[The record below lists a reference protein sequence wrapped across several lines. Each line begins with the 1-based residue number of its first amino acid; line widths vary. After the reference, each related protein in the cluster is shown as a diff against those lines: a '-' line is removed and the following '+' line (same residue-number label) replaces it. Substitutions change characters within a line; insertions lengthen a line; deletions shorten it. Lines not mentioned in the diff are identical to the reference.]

1 VEAGDFTITRPY
13 VYASVEALGIT
24 GVLPLWHPE
33 GRFVGV
39 LGLDIMLE
47 DLKNMIEELRVQKG
61 GRVILLNQ
69 ENQVIVSQFD
79 ENHGGSGALELKDF
93 TFFDVEEVESRKGR
107 HFFTGRDGVT
117 SYYISHTRNEKTG
130 WKLFIALPYEEVMS
144 QATDNIK
151 FVIFIDVMLMLLLS
165 VVIGFLSN
173 IIILHPLEH
182 TVNVMRRLEQGETE
196 ARVPVKTRDE
206 FGTLARQF
214 NRLIET
220 VNDYHQRLEEKV
232 RRRTEEI
239 ASLQQE
245 NIRLRI
251 IEEKE
256 RIYGYLHDSL
266 GARLTNIFISN
277 NVAQSAVAND
287 PELLRRM
294 LKQIERNTQ
303 QAIEDLKEI
312 LFSSQNENRKMINFP
327 RVLKHNI
334 TERLNLKGIA
344 LTFLCKTPEDFNE
357 LNRET
362 RFEIEKILQELVS
375 NVLKHSEASRV
386 DVSLDMQDG
395 RIHIDF
401 ADNGVGIPPERRDA
415 SGFGLQSMR
424 NRIGHFGG
432 GIEIDSPVEGGTAI
446 RINMPVLVEEQEE
459 KQEKAEQT
467 GI

>member
-1 VEAGDFTITRPY
+1 
-13 VYASVEALGIT
+13 
-24 GVLPLWHPE
+24 
-33 GRFVGV
+33 
-39 LGLDIMLE
+39 
-47 DLKNMIEELRVQKG
+47 
-61 GRVILLNQ
+61 
-69 ENQVIVSQFD
+69 
-79 ENHGGSGALELKDF
+79 
-93 TFFDVEEVESRKGR
+93 
-107 HFFTGRDGVT
+107 
-117 SYYISHTRNEKTG
+117 
-130 WKLFIALPYEEVMS
+130 
-144 QATDNIK
+144 
-151 FVIFIDVMLMLLLS
+151 
-165 VVIGFLSN
+165 
-173 IIILHPLEH
+173 
-182 TVNVMRRLEQGETE
+182 
-196 ARVPVKTRDE
+196 
-206 FGTLARQF
+206 
-214 NRLIET
+214 
-220 VNDYHQRLEEKV
+220 
-232 RRRTEEI
+232 
-239 ASLQQE
+239 
-245 NIRLRI
+245 
-251 IEEKE
+251 
-256 RIYGYLHDSL
+256 
-266 GARLTNIFISN
+266 
-277 NVAQSAVAND
+277 VAQSAVAND